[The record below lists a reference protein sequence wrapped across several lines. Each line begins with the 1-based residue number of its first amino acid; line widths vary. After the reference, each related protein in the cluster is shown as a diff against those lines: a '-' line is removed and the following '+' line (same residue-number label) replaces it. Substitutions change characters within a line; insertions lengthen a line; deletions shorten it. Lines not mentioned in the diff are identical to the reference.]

1 VRIAL
6 DTNRYA
12 DLANGLPEAIQF
24 IKQVEEIA
32 LPFCEIGELRA
43 GFIGGNRLSV
53 NDAQLKRLLSHPR
66 AKVIYPDR
74 ETVDQWAYIRA
85 TLLSRNLTIPHNDI
99 WIAAICIQHGYVLY
113 SRDKHFDSMNG
124 LHRAK

>member
-1 VRIAL
+1 MRIAL

-32 LPFCEIGELRA
+32 LPFCVIGELRA

-99 WIAAICIQHGYVLY
+99 WIAAICIQHG
-113 SRDKHFDSMNG
+113 
-124 LHRAK
+124 